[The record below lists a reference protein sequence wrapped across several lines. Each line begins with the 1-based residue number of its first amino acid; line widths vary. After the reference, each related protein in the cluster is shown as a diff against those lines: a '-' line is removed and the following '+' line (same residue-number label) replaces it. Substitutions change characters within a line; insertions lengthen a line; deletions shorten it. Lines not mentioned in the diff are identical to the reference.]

1 MGLQKSG
8 TQLSGLHFH
17 KHYVHFL
24 GLGAPMISLFEIQA
38 QPVITAMMFWDYF
51 SKIKISSFK
60 FCLNATI
67 CKMSTNQQHT
77 TAI

>member
-1 MGLQKSG
+1 
-8 TQLSGLHFH
+8 
-17 KHYVHFL
+17 
-24 GLGAPMISLFEIQA
+24 MISLFEIQA

-60 FCLNATI
+60 FCLNATT

-77 TAI
+77 TAIQTPLMQEGKKSLPSF